1 MIDALK
7 ASGPRS
13 RPQPP
18 SGPIVAWPV
27 IWILLGIVAIVAPLM
42 GCLAYL
48 TLWECKLLGFMQ
60 IRFGQP
66 RGPHRVC
73 CSLWLT
79 A

>member
-7 ASGPRS
+7 AWGAGLSAAPFWTD
-13 RPQPP
+13 
-18 SGPIVAWPV
+18 VAWPV

-42 GCLAYL
+42 GAVAYL
-48 TLWECKLLGFMQ
+48 LCGNASCWVSCKSVWAPTAWVL
-60 IRFGQP
+60 
-66 RGPHRVC
+66 RVC